1 MDTKPISRMA
11 RRAFPGRNQLATPG
25 DRLEGAALV
34 LAVLIA
40 LIAIPV
46 AGAIGSEWYTTQKV
60 QVATEQQN
68 RHRAE
73 AVLIEDAPQPL
84 GSAGRRSAVESPR
97 VQATWRASD
106 GTERHGTVQAN
117 YDAKA
122 GTTVQIWID
131 RSGALA
137 KAPLTAGG
145 AAFNAITIAVLLWTA
160 VAAVMILLYLVVRS
174 THQRIRLRRW
184 AGEWERIAPGWTSR

>member
-40 LIAIPV
+40 LLAVPV
-46 AGAIGSEWYTTQKV
+46 AGATGSEWYATQKV
-60 QVATEQQN
+60 QAASEQQN

-73 AVLIEDAPQPL
+73 AVLIEDAPQL
-84 GSAGRRSAVESPR
+84 VGSAGRGRTAESPR
-97 VQATWRASD
+97 VLATWRASD

-122 GTTVQIWID
+122 GATVPIWID
-131 RSGALA
+131 RRGALA
-137 KAPLTAGG
+137 KEPLTAEGV
-145 AAFNAITIAVLLWTA
+145 AFNAITIAVLLWTA
-160 VAAVMILLYLVVRS
+160 VAVVMILLYLVVRS
-174 THQRIRLRRW
+174 VHQRIRLRRW